1 MPSTRVPLVSAFN
14 VKQAEILFIKFYAL
28 FGLISSI
35 FSGNPIDVTKVWLMK
50 EVQSAPEE
58 ASTTFPSPASGVEFH
73 KDASLLDITWLVE
86 PRRANLV
93 KKWSGTNV
101 HVSHS
106 NNKMGSILTAFAH
119 FVYQASNE
127 SYVLADIQSRFPA
140 LLSVVNTK

>member
-1 MPSTRVPLVSAFN
+1 MS
-14 VKQAEILFIKFYAL
+14 KQAETLHLFSCIWSDSLFY
-28 FGLISSI
+28 FP
-35 FSGNPIDVTKVWLMK
+35 GNSIDVTEVWLMK

-58 ASTTFPSPASGVEFH
+58 ASTTFPSPASGIEL
-73 KDASLLDITWLVE
+73 DEDDLLPDITWLVE

-127 SYVLADIQSRFPA
+127 SYVLADIQSRFYG
-140 LLSVVNTK
+140 